1 MGVIYKTEE
10 EKTEP
15 KAREIMMGFVSFSGL
30 PPFRQ
35 KTKKSAPSG
44 SAREPMGSKGKVR
57 NFPRTKTKN

>member
-35 KTKKSAPSG
+35 KQKKRPFGICSRADGKQGESPEFPS
-44 SAREPMGSKGKVR
+44 
-57 NFPRTKTKN
+57 NQN